1 MYVQLYG
8 SEYVKQPHASSGQNR
23 RRPQDYIDPVS
34 TRTRSQNIVHVER
47 GKLFQLGISNYESM
61 RRKSSKITASTSSAE
76 GGLPHADRV
85 EFLPPTFE
93 ENGKVQSLSPSATYT
108 ETLKLTQ
115 RSFSLEP
122 TTHFGQSFKPELDSD
137 NSDSDSSDSDSNTS
151 SSSSDSDSS
160 QSSGSPDKKFALE
173 ATIPSTTEG
182 LMRGV
187 SDIEEFDSED
197 ESAMET
203 DRVNTPVKERRGR
216 AAYPKE
222 SPSLER
228 SG

>member
-1 MYVQLYG
+1 MQLYG
-8 SEYVKQPHASSGQNR
+8 SEYVKQQDAGSGQSR
-23 RRPQDYIDPVS
+23 RRPQDFIDPVS

-61 RRKSSKITASTSSAE
+61 RQRSSKLTASNSSVE

-85 EFLPPTFE
+85 ECLPPTFE
-93 ENGKVQSLSPSATYT
+93 ENYKVQSLSPPATFT
-108 ETLKLTQ
+108 ETPILAP

-122 TTHFGQSFKPELDSD
+122 TRNFGQFLRPQEFD

-151 SSSSDSDSS
+151 SSSSDSESS
-160 QSSGSPDKKFALE
+160 QSSGNPNKKVSVEESLLSA
-173 ATIPSTTEG
+173 AATTEG
-182 LMRGV
+182 LMRDV

-203 DRVNTPVKERRGR
+203 NGTTPARARQGKTADRSTK
-216 AAYPKE
+216 
-222 SPSLER
+222 ER